1 MNVSFAKYMKRMRLQ
16 DISRCPPC
24 YRSDLRE
31 RFAAEKGSGIAN
43 GKCRFRKTSF
53 EIFEVLTEPGFP
65 VRPDVVLKPTLPIK
79 NKETW
84 R

>member
-1 MNVSFAKYMKRMRLQ
+1 M
-16 DISRCPPC
+16 
-24 YRSDLRE
+24 
-31 RFAAEKGSGIAN
+31 AN
-43 GKCRFRKTSF
+43 AKCRFRKTSF